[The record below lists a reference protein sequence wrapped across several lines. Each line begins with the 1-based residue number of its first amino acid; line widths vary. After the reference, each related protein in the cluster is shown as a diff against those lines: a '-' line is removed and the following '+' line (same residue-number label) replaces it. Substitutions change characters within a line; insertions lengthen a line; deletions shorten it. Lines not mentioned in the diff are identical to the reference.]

1 MSKKYIVAGIGTD
14 VGKTVISAILVEK
27 LQADYWKPIQ
37 AGDLENSDTKK
48 IQSLTSIPNHFF
60 HPETYQLQTP
70 MSPHAAAEIDSIR
83 VDLDNFKLPET
94 SNNLIVELAG
104 GLMVPLNETDLVI
117 DLVEKLN
124 LPVILISRYYLGSI
138 NHTLLSV
145 EALQSRNIPI
155 KGIIFNGEAVQ
166 STKEIILSRTELEL
180 LGEIPTI
187 TRIDNEAVQQLTT
200 EIHI

>member
-1 MSKKYIVAGIGTD
+1 M
-14 VGKTVISAILVEK
+14 
-27 LQADYWKPIQ
+27 
-37 AGDLENSDTKK
+37 
-48 IQSLTSIPNHFF
+48 
-60 HPETYQLQTP
+60 
-70 MSPHAAAEIDSIR
+70 
-83 VDLDNFKLPET
+83 
-94 SNNLIVELAG
+94 
-104 GLMVPLNETDLVI
+104 
-117 DLVEKLN
+117 
-124 LPVILISRYYLGSI
+124 
-138 NHTLLSV
+138 LSV

>member
-1 MSKKYIVAGIGTD
+1 
-14 VGKTVISAILVEK
+14 
-27 LQADYWKPIQ
+27 
-37 AGDLENSDTKK
+37 
-48 IQSLTSIPNHFF
+48 
-60 HPETYQLQTP
+60 
-70 MSPHAAAEIDSIR
+70 
-83 VDLDNFKLPET
+83 
-94 SNNLIVELAG
+94 
-104 GLMVPLNETDLVI
+104 
-117 DLVEKLN
+117 
-124 LPVILISRYYLGSI
+124 
-138 NHTLLSV
+138 LLSV